1 MIFMPTTS
9 KDSKEKKGV
18 KATPIEDKQQKLMQF
33 QYLQQAYQQIQQQAQ
48 QLAQKIAELASAKQS
63 LEDFEKVKPSDAL
76 VPIGGGNYVSGKI
89 SNSDEILVTF
99 GAGVAVKKSRAE
111 AMKITEARLS
121 ELQKIGAEMSAQQNL
136 INLQLQGLQ
145 SELQK
150 SE

>member
-1 MIFMPTTS
+1 MP
-9 KDSKEKKGV
+9 EKNK
-18 KATPIEDKQQKLMQF
+18 TPKNAKSMEIKKMEEKQQKLMQF
-33 QYLQQAYQQIQQQAQ
+33 QFLQQANQQIQQQAQ
-48 QLAQKIAELASAKQS
+48 QLAQKIAELAQAKQS

-99 GAGVAVKKSRAE
+99 GAGIAVKKSRAE
-111 AMKITEARLS
+111 AMKITEARLQ
-121 ELQKIGAEMSAQQNL
+121 ELQKIGAEMSSQQNL
-136 INLQLQGLQ
+136 INLQLQSLQ

>member
-1 MIFMPTTS
+1 MPTIVKSNS
-9 KDSKEKKGV
+9 KGKKSEV

-33 QYLQQAYQQIQQQAQ
+33 QFLQQAQQQIQQQAQ
-48 QLAQKIAELASAKQS
+48 QLAQKIAELAAAKQS

-76 VPIGGGNYVSGKI
+76 VPIGGGNYISGKI
-89 SNSDEILVTF
+89 SNSDEVLVTF
-99 GAGVAVKKSRAE
+99 GAGVAVKKSRAD

-121 ELQKIGAEMSAQQNL
+121 ELQKIGAEMSSQQNL
-136 INLQLQGLQ
+136 INLQLQSLQ